1 MMIHG
6 SSFDLLNTF
15 FEETS
20 TELIKEYAWGMENF
34 MFRYTIFIMCVDDII
49 MNVLVMLT
57 NMLNKKNDL
66 NTPLSSRQV
75 STLMP

>member
-1 MMIHG
+1 MMMHG

-34 MFRYTIFIMCVDDII
+34 MFRYTIFIMRVEALII
-49 MNVLVMLT
+49 NVLVMLA
-57 NMLNKKNDL
+57 NVFNK
-66 NTPLSSRQV
+66 QI
-75 STLMP
+75 